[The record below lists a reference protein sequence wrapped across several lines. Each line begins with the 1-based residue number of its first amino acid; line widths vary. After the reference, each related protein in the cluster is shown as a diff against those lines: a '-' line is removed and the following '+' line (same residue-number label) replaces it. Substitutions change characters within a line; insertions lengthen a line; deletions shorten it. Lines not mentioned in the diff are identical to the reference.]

1 MSLNIDLHA
10 TVEIIRFLEVSKSQ
24 SEIILDSLP
33 GLFSIMDGS
42 GIIIRGNRNL
52 AESLSVDFENLIGQ
66 QFGKWI
72 GSKWPE
78 FSEKMSE
85 IKKNKLSAIEFDL
98 AIANENSENTNF
110 LWNVSPLNFPGRA
123 GSDLNIYLIVGRQL
137 KGFESTQAI

>member
-33 GLFSIMDGS
+33 GLFFIMDGS

-110 LWNVSPLNFPGRA
+110 LWNVSPLNFPGRDER
-123 GSDLNIYLIVGRQL
+123 DLNIYLIVGRQL